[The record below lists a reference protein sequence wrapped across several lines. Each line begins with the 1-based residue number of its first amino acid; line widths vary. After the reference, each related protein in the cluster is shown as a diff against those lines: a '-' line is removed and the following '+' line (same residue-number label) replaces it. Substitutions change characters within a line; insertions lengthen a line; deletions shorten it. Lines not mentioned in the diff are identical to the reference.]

1 MKYIKLLL
9 LSLSFAATFTAC
21 DMTDFG
27 DINKDPNEPSEA
39 NTGMLFTYACTY
51 VKYFSMNSN
60 YYYPW
65 TQMYPGYMSE
75 KNNNQYGAFGGPT
88 MSTSSY
94 YLYPLKNCQKIIDF
108 NSDEAEKGKPAIVQF
123 GDNAN
128 QIAVARTLMGFI
140 YMHLTDALGPLP
152 YTEAFQA
159 GEENFTPVFDSQETI
174 YAKLDADLREAYNQF
189 NESGSFSSRH
199 PVRW

>member
-1 MKYIKLLL
+1 MVTELLSFVYIMVFFGFLREKKYSVTNAVPVHSLRFSQIYYFAMCLF

-51 VKYFSMNSN
+51 VKYLLYELKLLLPVDANCIR
-60 YYYPW
+60 
-65 TQMYPGYMSE
+65 GIMSE

-140 YMHLTDALGPLP
+140 YNAP
-152 YTEAFQA
+152 YRC
-159 GEENFTPVFDSQETI
+159 S
-174 YAKLDADLREAYNQF
+174 
-189 NESGSFSSRH
+189 
-199 PVRW
+199 

>member
-94 YLYPLKNCQKIIDF
+94 YL
-108 NSDEAEKGKPAIVQF
+108 
-123 GDNAN
+123 
-128 QIAVARTLMGFI
+128 
-140 YMHLTDALGPLP
+140 
-152 YTEAFQA
+152 FQ
-159 GEENFTPVFDSQETI
+159 PHH
-174 YAKLDADLREAYNQF
+174 Y
-189 NESGSFSSRH
+189 
-199 PVRW
+199 

>member
-1 MKYIKLLL
+1 MKYIKLLF

-128 QIAVARTLMGFI
+128 QIAVARTLMGI
-140 YMHLTDALGPLP
+140 HLYAP
-152 YTEAFQA
+152 YRCSRAT
-159 GEENFTPVFDSQETI
+159 SLHRSI
-174 YAKLDADLREAYNQF
+174 
-189 NESGSFSSRH
+189 SGR
-199 PVRW
+199 

>member
-108 NSDEAEKGKPAIVQF
+108 NSDELK
-123 GDNAN
+123 
-128 QIAVARTLMGFI
+128 R
-140 YMHLTDALGPLP
+140 
-152 YTEAFQA
+152 
-159 GEENFTPVFDSQETI
+159 
-174 YAKLDADLREAYNQF
+174 
-189 NESGSFSSRH
+189 
-199 PVRW
+199 